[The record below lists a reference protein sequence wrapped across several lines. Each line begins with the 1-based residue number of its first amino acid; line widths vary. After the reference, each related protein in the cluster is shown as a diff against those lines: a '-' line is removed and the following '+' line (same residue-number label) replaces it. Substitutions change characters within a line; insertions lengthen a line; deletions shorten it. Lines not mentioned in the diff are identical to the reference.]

1 MAEAV
6 QRYAAQGYTW
16 MKFHLWP
23 FENVLEQTKAIQ
35 QVAPEGFQIHYD
47 FTMYGGEGS
56 RGRHCHSTLSLTIV
70 GCHSLVIYIQCT
82 NLAVIAAIFSQ
93 SDRVALG

>member
-16 MKFHLWP
+16 MKFHLSP

-35 QVAPEGFQIHYD
+35 QVRR
-47 FTMYGGEGS
+47 GEQLL
-56 RGRHCHSTLSLTIV
+56 RQAR
-70 GCHSLVIYIQCT
+70 
-82 NLAVIAAIFSQ
+82 
-93 SDRVALG
+93 